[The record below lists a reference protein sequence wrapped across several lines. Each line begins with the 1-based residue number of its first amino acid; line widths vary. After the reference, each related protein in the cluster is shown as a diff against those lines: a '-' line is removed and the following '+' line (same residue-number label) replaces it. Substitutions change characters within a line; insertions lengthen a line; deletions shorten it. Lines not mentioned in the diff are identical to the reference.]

1 MRSALRWFQGAEDR
15 NEQQHWSSCR
25 GATATDPSAV
35 APCDRASASTW
46 ASNNPGTGPDADLA
60 ACFSAT
66 SAFVSTPAS
75 ARSPASLIN
84 STASLTQSP
93 SPQPAT
99 PPDLSFLRPT
109 KDPGTAR
116 PIAVGSPRR
125 HEASSSSLSCAISDD
140 DLAECDIVEMTTGAL
155 DASSLGR
162 GRHDSFVSAGPK
174 PITMNNQNRD
184 SVNRNRRESLAGSL
198 MGGVSWGG
206 MSFGSF
212 VRDE

>member
-1 MRSALRWFQGAEDR
+1 MRSAFRWFQGAEDR
-15 NEQQHWSSCR
+15 DEQHWDSCR
-25 GATATDPSAV
+25 GATATDPGAV
-35 APCDRASASTW
+35 APCDHASAGASTT
-46 ASNNPGTGPDADLA
+46 NPGSSDLA
-60 ACFSAT
+60 ACFSAAAT
-66 SAFVSTPAS
+66 SAAFVPFSTPAS
-75 ARSPASLIN
+75 AHADSPASLIH

-93 SPQPAT
+93 SPQPET
-99 PPDLSFLRPT
+99 PPDVSLLRPS
-109 KDPGTAR
+109 KSPGFAQ
-116 PIAVGSPRR
+116 PISIVPTGRDEVP
-125 HEASSSSLSCAISDD
+125 SSSLNCGFPSVFSDD
-140 DLAECDIVEMTTGAL
+140 DLADMTTGAL
-155 DASSLGR
+155 DR